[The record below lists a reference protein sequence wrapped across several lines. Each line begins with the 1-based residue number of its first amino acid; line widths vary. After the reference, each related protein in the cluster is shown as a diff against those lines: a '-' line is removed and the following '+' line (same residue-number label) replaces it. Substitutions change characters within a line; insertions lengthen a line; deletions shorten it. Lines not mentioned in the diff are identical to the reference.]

1 MENSH
6 TKKYDVPDI
15 CSEYTI
21 EVGNRFESLNVERS
35 MEPDDCWN
43 NIKTMITEVADK
55 RIPKQERKKITSWLS
70 KCALEIAEARRKA
83 KANGDLTRYRQLN
96 VNFQR
101 QARRDKEKNLQKS

>member
-35 MEPDDCWN
+35 MEPEDCWN
-43 NIKTMITEVADK
+43 NIKTVITEVADK
-55 RIPKQERKKITSWLS
+55 RIPKQERKKITPLVIEM
-70 KCALEIAEARRKA
+70 CPGNCRRKEKSKSQRGLNA
-83 KANGDLTRYRQLN
+83 LPTAQCDLSTTS
-96 VNFQR
+96 
-101 QARRDKEKNLQKS
+101 KEG